1 MFKFRERNGS
11 GHNDSEAPVES
22 VLVPVTGEPS
32 DDELVRM
39 ACELVVPRR
48 GMLHMLYV
56 IEIERGFPVDV
67 EIGPATAKGEQV
79 LSHMEELARTFK
91 CKAEAELV
99 QRGAELQTNATV
111 SEIMYEELPLGRVGS
126 PTHKATGVR
135 MEDGTELLADT
146 VISNSTPYVVVAR
159 PATCTP
165 HSLLWWRVVGITRSW
180 SCYLA

>member
-1 MFKFRERNGS
+1 MFKFWERNGS
-11 GHNDSEAPVES
+11 GHKDSEAPVES

-99 QRGAELQTNATV
+99 QARQA
-111 SEIMYEELPLGRVGS
+111 GS
-126 PTHKATGVR
+126 AVVR
-135 MEDGTELLADT
+135 ESVDRKVDT
-146 VISNSTPYVVVAR
+146 VILGVPNRQGHAADFSIGQTVAYVLKNAPCRVIVWR
-159 PATCTP
+159 D
-165 HSLLWWRVVGITRSW
+165 SLTNADSP
-180 SCYLA
+180 

>member
-1 MFKFRERNGS
+1 MFKFWERNGS
-11 GHNDSEAPVES
+11 GHNDSEARVES

-99 QRGAELQTNATV
+99 QARQA
-111 SEIMYEELPLGRVGS
+111 GS
-126 PTHKATGVR
+126 AVVR
-135 MEDGTELLADT
+135 EAVDRKVDT
-146 VISNSTPYVVVAR
+146 VILGVPNRQGHADFSIGQTVPYVLKNAPCRVIVWRDSLTNADR
-159 PATCTP
+159 P
-165 HSLLWWRVVGITRSW
+165 
-180 SCYLA
+180 

>member
-1 MFKFRERNGS
+1 LFKFWERNGS
-11 GHNDSEAPVES
+11 GHKDSEAPVES

-99 QRGAELQTNATV
+99 QARQA
-111 SEIMYEELPLGRVGS
+111 GS
-126 PTHKATGVR
+126 AVVR
-135 MEDGTELLADT
+135 ESVDRKVDT
-146 VISNSTPYVVVAR
+146 VILGVPNRQGHAADFSIGQTVAYVLKNAPCRVIVWR
-159 PATCTP
+159 D
-165 HSLLWWRVVGITRSW
+165 SLTNADSP
-180 SCYLA
+180 